1 MSKLKEKI
9 MTLTGGNEVLAYS
22 LTIFGSSMISSL
34 MGSALSFFYTDVL
47 KIAAGAVGTIF
58 IIARVWDA
66 VNDPIMG
73 VIVDRTH
80 TKYGKCIPYLKAI
93 PIPLFIVTLL
103 VFLPIQNAG
112 AAFKTVYAGILYIL
126 YFATFTAVDIPI
138 NGLQPL
144 LFTEQEQR
152 NKAVSISSTL
162 GSAGTI
168 LPSGLYFILVSLI
181 GGSENSPIGNFIVA
195 SAIVGIGCVCIFISS
210 KKLKE
215 KITIKSD
222 KSFKDAIKPIFS
234 NKPLLFVMLANLF
247 SAPMNMSSNVLVYFC
262 TWNYAD
268 TGIPMSLLFPLLQV
282 SSGISWIISILCT
295 PYLLK
300 KFSKKKLYILMC
312 LLGAALNTVMY
323 FAGYESMVVYMVLK
337 FFANFPGGVC
347 ATLTTLL
354 ISDCVEY
361 AEWKTGERTE
371 GITFSITKLITKTSA
386 ALISSLTMFILASV
400 NYDPTAMQKTLD
412 AGGSIAGTYPEVLN
426 MIYILMTLSLS
437 AAFILQMIPMLFYK
451 FEGEEQKNILDELN
465 ARRVN
470 TDA

>member
-1 MSKLKEKI
+1 
-9 MTLTGGNEVLAYS
+9 
-22 LTIFGSSMISSL
+22 
-34 MGSALSFFYTDVL
+34 
-47 KIAAGAVGTIF
+47 
-58 IIARVWDA
+58 
-66 VNDPIMG
+66 
-73 VIVDRTH
+73 
-80 TKYGKCIPYLKAI
+80 
-93 PIPLFIVTLL
+93 
-103 VFLPIQNAG
+103 
-112 AAFKTVYAGILYIL
+112 
-126 YFATFTAVDIPI
+126 
-138 NGLQPL
+138 
-144 LFTEQEQR
+144 
-152 NKAVSISSTL
+152 
-162 GSAGTI
+162 
-168 LPSGLYFILVSLI
+168 
-181 GGSENSPIGNFIVA
+181 
-195 SAIVGIGCVCIFISS
+195 
-210 KKLKE
+210 
-215 KITIKSD
+215 
-222 KSFKDAIKPIFS
+222 
-234 NKPLLFVMLANLF
+234 
-247 SAPMNMSSNVLVYFC
+247 
-262 TWNYAD
+262 
-268 TGIPMSLLFPLLQV
+268 
-282 SSGISWIISILCT
+282 
-295 PYLLK
+295 
-300 KFSKKKLYILMC
+300 MC

-412 AGGSIAGTYPEVLN
+412 VGGSIAGTYPEVLN

>member
-1 MSKLKEKI
+1 MSKIKEKI

-93 PIPLFIVTLL
+93 PIPQSVVTLL

-282 SSGISWIISILCT
+282 SSGI
-295 PYLLK
+295 
-300 KFSKKKLYILMC
+300 
-312 LLGAALNTVMY
+312 
-323 FAGYESMVVYMVLK
+323 
-337 FFANFPGGVC
+337 
-347 ATLTTLL
+347 
-354 ISDCVEY
+354 
-361 AEWKTGERTE
+361 
-371 GITFSITKLITKTSA
+371 
-386 ALISSLTMFILASV
+386 
-400 NYDPTAMQKTLD
+400 
-412 AGGSIAGTYPEVLN
+412 
-426 MIYILMTLSLS
+426 
-437 AAFILQMIPMLFYK
+437 
-451 FEGEEQKNILDELN
+451 
-465 ARRVN
+465 
-470 TDA
+470 